1 MSEKVRKSDPEW
13 QERLT
18 PEQFRVARE
27 RGTEKRFS
35 GGYNDCKTPGTYRCI
50 CCGADLF
57 GSDTKFDSA
66 TGWPSFWA
74 PVSEGAVA
82 TRPDTRFDTDLTEV
96 LCARCDAHLGHVFAD
111 GPEPTGQR
119 YCINS
124 VALTLNADKPG
135 DG

>member
-13 QERLT
+13 QEQLT

-35 GGYNDCKTPGTYRCI
+35 GEYDDCKTPGTYRCI
-50 CCGADLF
+50 CCGANLF

-74 PVSEGAVA
+74 PVSEGVVV

-124 VALTLNADKPG
+124 VALTLNANKPG

>member
-1 MSEKVRKSDPEW
+1 MTEKVQRSDPEW
-13 QERLT
+13 RKRLT

-35 GGYNDCKTPGTYRCI
+35 GEYNDCKTPGTYRCI

-57 GSDTKFDSA
+57 GSDTKFDSG
-66 TGWPSFWA
+66 TGWPSFWV
-74 PVSEGAVA
+74 PVSEGVVV

-111 GPEPTGQR
+111 GPEPMGQR

-124 VALTLNADKPG
+124 VALTLNANKPG

>member
-1 MSEKVRKSDPEW
+1 MTEKVQKSDPEW
-13 QERLT
+13 QEQLT

-35 GGYNDCKTPGTYRCI
+35 GEYNDCKTPGTYRCI

-57 GSDTKFDSA
+57 GSDTKFDSG
-66 TGWPSFWA
+66 TGWPSFWT
-74 PVSEGAVA
+74 PVSEGVVA
-82 TRPDTRFDTDLTEV
+82 ARPDTRFDTDLTEV

-124 VALTLNADKPG
+124 VALTLNANKPG

>member
-1 MSEKVRKSDPEW
+1 MAEKVRKSDSEW
-13 QERLT
+13 RTQLT

-35 GGYNDCKTPGTYRCI
+35 GEYNDCKTPGTYRCI

-57 GSDTKFDSA
+57 GSDTKFDSG

-74 PVSEGAVA
+74 PASAGAVA
-82 TRPDTRFDTDLTEV
+82 ARPDTRFDTDLTEV
-96 LCARCDAHLGHVFAD
+96 LCTRCDAHLGHVFAD

-124 VALTLNADKPG
+124 VALTLNANKPG
-135 DG
+135 DE

>member
-1 MSEKVRKSDPEW
+1 MAEKVRNSDPEW
-13 QERLT
+13 RKQLT

-35 GGYNDCKTPGTYRCI
+35 GQYNDCKTPGMYRCI

-57 GSDTKFDSA
+57 GSDTKFDSG

-74 PVSEGAVA
+74 PVSEGVVA
-82 TRPDTRFDTDLTEV
+82 NRPDTRFDTDLTEV

-124 VALTLNADKPG
+124 VALTLNANKPE

>member
-13 QERLT
+13 QEQLT

-35 GGYNDCKTPGTYRCI
+35 GQYDDCKTPGTYRCI
-50 CCGADLF
+50 CCGEDLF
-57 GSDTKFDSA
+57 GADTKFDSG

-74 PVSEGAVA
+74 PVSEGAVV

-96 LCARCDAHLGHVFAD
+96 LCTRCDAHLGHVFAD

-124 VALTLNADKPG
+124 VSLTLNADKPG

>member
-13 QERLT
+13 QEQLT

-35 GGYNDCKTPGTYRCI
+35 GQYDDCKTPGTYRCI

-57 GSDTKFDSA
+57 GSATKFDSA

-74 PVSEGAVA
+74 PVSEGAVV

-96 LCARCDAHLGHVFAD
+96 LCTRCDAHLGHVFAD

-124 VALTLNADKPG
+124 VALTLDAKERRS
-135 DG
+135 

>member
-1 MSEKVRKSDPEW
+1 MAEKVRNSDPEW
-13 QERLT
+13 RKQLT

-35 GGYNDCKTPGTYRCI
+35 GQYNDCKTPGTYRCI

-57 GSDTKFDSA
+57 GSDTKFDSG

-74 PVSEGAVA
+74 PVSEGVVA
-82 TRPDTRFDTDLTEV
+82 NRPDTRFDTDLTEV

-124 VALTLNADKPG
+124 VALTLNANKPE

>member
-1 MSEKVRKSDPEW
+1 MSGKVRKSDPEW
-13 QERLT
+13 QEQLT

-35 GGYNDCKTPGTYRCI
+35 GQYDDCKTPGTYRCI

-57 GSDTKFDSA
+57 GSATKFDSG

-74 PVSEGAVA
+74 PVSEGAVV

-96 LCARCDAHLGHVFAD
+96 LCTRCDAHLGHVFAD